1 MKSAATFRS
10 QNRHRNASGNVVP
23 PLDGG
28 GGRECDCG
36 NMNLQSWQYKRV
48 SFPGHRQT
56 GTKKSFS
63 TLSYS
68 TRSARELQLMHLPTP
83 DFTTWRTWF
92 SNPPAKKK
100 NIFQLHLSL
109 SLSLLIIILLSFY
122 VTLLI
127 LCYAVNLA
135 IQVSLS
141 RIWNFRESF
150 VAVGFTQ

>member
-1 MKSAATFRS
+1 
-10 QNRHRNASGNVVP
+10 
-23 PLDGG
+23 
-28 GGRECDCG
+28 
-36 NMNLQSWQYKRV
+36 V

-56 GTKKSFS
+56 GTKKSFR

-100 NIFQLHLSL
+100 NIFQLRFFFLLPFSL
-109 SLSLLIIILLSFY
+109 SHSLMLLSFCA
-122 VTLLI
+122 TLLI
-127 LCYAVNLA
+127 NLG

-141 RIWNFRESF
+141 RIWNFLESF